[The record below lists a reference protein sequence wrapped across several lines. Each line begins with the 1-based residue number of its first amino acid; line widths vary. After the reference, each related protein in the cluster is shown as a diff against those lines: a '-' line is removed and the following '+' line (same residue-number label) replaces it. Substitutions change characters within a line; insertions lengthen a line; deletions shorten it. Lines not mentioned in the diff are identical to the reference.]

1 MRTLSHQE
9 EGVERQLICLKAAEE
24 IQRVGPGKGGQS
36 EVLP

>member
-1 MRTLSHQE
+1 MRTLGEQE

-24 IQRVGPGKGGQS
+24 IQRVGPDKGGQS